1 MKFGEL
7 RGVEEIGVCP
17 FFFIDLK
24 LKKKNERKL
33 ENSEKYEIK
42 ESISYSLFYR
52 KILKR
57 MDACR
62 NIGTDDSGMKFGKF
76 R

>member
-17 FFFIDLK
+17 FFFHRFKI
-24 LKKKNERKL
+24 KKKNERKL

-42 ESISYSLFYR
+42 ESTLR
-52 KILKR
+52 ILCFIERLQKEW
-57 MDACR
+57 MLVE
-62 NIGTDDSGMKFGKF
+62 I
-76 R
+76 

>member
-7 RGVEEIGVCP
+7 RGDWSLS

-42 ESISYSLFYR
+42 ESTLR
-52 KILKR
+52 ILCFIERLQKEW
-57 MDACR
+57 MLVE
-62 NIGTDDSGMKFGKF
+62 I
-76 R
+76 

>member
-17 FFFIDLK
+17 FFFFIDLK

-42 ESISYSLFYR
+42 ESTLR
-52 KILKR
+52 ILCFIER
-57 MDACR
+57 L
-62 NIGTDDSGMKFGKF
+62 
-76 R
+76 

>member
-17 FFFIDLK
+17 FFHRFKIK
-24 LKKKNERKL
+24 KKKNERKL

-42 ESISYSLFYR
+42 ESTLR
-52 KILKR
+52 ILCFIERLQKEW
-57 MDACR
+57 MLVE
-62 NIGTDDSGMKFGKF
+62 I
-76 R
+76 

>member
-42 ESISYSLFYR
+42 ESILR
-52 KILKR
+52 ILCFIER
-57 MDACR
+57 
-62 NIGTDDSGMKFGKF
+62 F
-76 R
+76 